1 MSADR
6 YFYKID
12 NRNDIKV
19 IYRLL
24 IDDVQ
29 KKITELVW
37 LNGKWQKTD
46 TLVGQIMGG
55 EFELEEVSKEE
66 VQIFTPYV
74 DTNKYQLEK

>member
-74 DTNKYQLEK
+74 DTTKYQLEK